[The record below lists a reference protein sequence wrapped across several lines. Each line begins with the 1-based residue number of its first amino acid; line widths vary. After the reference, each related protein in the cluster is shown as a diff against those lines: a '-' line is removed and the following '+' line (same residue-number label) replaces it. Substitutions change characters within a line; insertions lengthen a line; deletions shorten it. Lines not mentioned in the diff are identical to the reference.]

1 MTRNKII
8 QFAIA
13 LEELRIRDNN
23 NNISDYVSNEEIE
36 IEENIYNR
44 FINEKQNPYFEDESN
59 I

>member
-1 MTRNKII
+1 MTRNKLI

-13 LEELRIRDNN
+13 LEELRIKDIEANYP
-23 NNISDYVSNEEIE
+23 SDEEIE
-36 IEENIYNR
+36 IEQNIYNR

>member
-23 NNISDYVSNEEIE
+23 NIISDYVSNKDIE
-36 IEENIYNR
+36 IEQNIYNR
-44 FINEKQNPYFEDESN
+44 FINEKQNPYFEDEAN